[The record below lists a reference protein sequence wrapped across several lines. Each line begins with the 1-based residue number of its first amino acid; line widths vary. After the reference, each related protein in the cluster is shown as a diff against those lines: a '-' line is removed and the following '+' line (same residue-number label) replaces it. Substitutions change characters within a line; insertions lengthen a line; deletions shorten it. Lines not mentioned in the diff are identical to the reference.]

1 MKFIIIL
8 AYILN
13 IAYADYGDLVSGE
26 QNIVNDHLI
35 YTFNLPLKS
44 KHLELIKLN
53 NAESFRRNI
62 LCYSIPLINCEQNIK
77 ALVNDKNLFNFPSI
91 ESVNDFF
98 IDSIH
103 ASETFYVT
111 YHTILYK
118 SPGYKTKN
126 EQTLSGLMILPETKI
141 KGIIIVYHG
150 SIFSKFAA
158 PSGYIVPSIP
168 LSSIS
173 ILNSFIGDTQ
183 LAATYIFASNGYI
196 VLMPDYIGLG
206 YNYNA
211 THPYIIGVKENA
223 FSGIYLLNAANK
235 YLHTLGIN
243 LSKIPH
249 HNLFISSFSE
259 GSGYALKATELLD
272 DKEYKSIL
280 TDLNLKLRMTFAVSG
295 VYSLQTMIDYMYS
308 DVETSTDS
316 KKDTKWNT
324 IPSCASDGPELCLD
338 NPKNFTNL
346 ASLKLVLL
354 ANKSLYGIYFLTS
367 LSAYYHQ
374 YKLENLLK
382 KNVYIM
388 EDCLD
393 NFIYDYSIID
403 TQFIIYK
410 CRKLYPLLKKFE
422 TIEEVFN
429 GETDPVFIFNTISSI
444 IFETFKFAKFNYYSD
459 LNHVISKDDFN
470 FNTANEFSDNAW
482 TSDKVFISILKNDT
496 DTYNL
501 KLSSPVEILSLKFD
515 SEVPNKNSKLACD
528 KVNGIKVKS
537 PNDLI
542 CKQLDNTKFWSSAY
556 NYNNISYLIHT
567 KSERFFLIHE
577 VQVMNS
583 IKD

>member
-35 YTFNLPLKS
+35 HTFDLPLNS

-53 NAESFRRNI
+53 NAELFRRNI
-62 LCYSIPLINCEQNIK
+62 LCYRIPLINCEQNIK

-91 ESVNDFF
+91 ESVNNFF

-103 ASETFYVT
+103 ASATFYVT

-150 SIFSKFAA
+150 SMFSKFVA

-183 LAATYIFASNGYI
+183 LEATYMFASNGYI

-316 KKDTKWNT
+316 KKNTKWNT
-324 IPSCASDGPELCLD
+324 VPSCANDGPELCHE
-338 NPKNFTNL
+338 NHENFTNL

-367 LSAYYHQ
+367 LSAYYDQ
-374 YKLENLLK
+374 YKLENLLER
-382 KNVYIM
+382 NVYIM
-388 EDCLD
+388 EDCLS
-393 NFIYDYSIID
+393 NFIYAQYIIIKEL
-403 TQFIIYK
+403 IIYK
-410 CRKLYPLLKKFE
+410 CRELYPLLKKFE

-429 GETDPVFIFNTISSI
+429 GETDPPFIYNIILSTILN
-444 IFETFKFAKFNYYSD
+444 TFKFAKFNEYSNVNYV
-459 LNHVISKDDFN
+459 LSKDDFYYN
-470 FNTANEFSDNAW
+470 NAYQFSDDAW
-482 TSDKVFISILKNDT
+482 TRDEVFISRLKNDT

-515 SEVPNKNSKLACD
+515 SAVPNKNSKLACD

-542 CKQLDNTKFWSSAY
+542 CKQLDNTKLWSAFS
-556 NYNNISYLIHT
+556 NYNISYLEHSQ
-567 KSERFFLIHE
+567 SERFFLIHE
-577 VQVMNS
+577 VQVMNN